1 MPTVGDSSDK
11 FQSAGTKVLERFGAK
26 VGQRVEVETTDGL
39 VTSGLVIPRYEH
51 ADSEYVVIKQ
61 KSGYNIGQKSGN
73 IKKIKV
79 LEEASTSGRPE
90 PVGAS
95 IPTKD
100 RKNILLLSTGG
111 TIASRV
117 DYRTGAVHPA
127 LSAMDLYAAIPELGE
142 IASVDPEVVFSV
154 YSENLGPKQ
163 WQFLS
168 ERIIE
173 RSNEKSPHGI
183 VVMIG
188 TDTLA
193 YASAAL
199 SFALIGHNLP
209 VVLVGAQR
217 STDRPSSDG
226 PINLKAAATFAVE
239 SGMPGVFV
247 AMHETENDDSVS
259 IHLGARVR
267 KNHTSRRD
275 AFETIDAPLVA
286 RVKEKEVQRLS
297 TKPFLSI
304 SDSVK
309 FKTRFEERVALVKF
323 YPGFNESLLDYFTR
337 EQKMRGL
344 IIEGSG
350 LGHVSTKTV
359 SKISELTKA
368 GVFVG
373 ITSQCIWG
381 HVDLNVYETGR
392 DMLNAGAVPLENMIG
407 ETALAKLSWALGNFE
422 NVTET
427 MLRDF
432 VGEFTSRIPLNEYS
446 VT

>member
-1 MPTVGDSSDK
+1 M
-11 FQSAGTKVLERFGAK
+11 
-26 VGQRVEVETTDGL
+26 TTDGL
-39 VTSGLVIPRYEH
+39 LTSGLVIPRYEH
-51 ADSEYVVIKQ
+51 ADSEYVVIKL
-61 KSGYNIGQKSGN
+61 KSGYNIGLKSGN
-73 IKKIKV
+73 IKSIKV
-79 LEEASTSGRPE
+79 LEEASTSARPE
-90 PVGAS
+90 PVRAS
-95 IPTKD
+95 ISIKD
-100 RKNILLLSTGG
+100 RKNLLLLSTGG

-154 YSENLGPKQ
+154 YSENMGPKQ
-163 WQFLS
+163 WQLLS

-173 RSNEKSPHGI
+173 RTKEKSPHGI

-199 SFALIGHNLP
+199 SFSLIGHNLP

-226 PINLKAAATFAVE
+226 PINLKAASTFAVE

-247 AMHETENDDSVS
+247 AMHENENDDSVA
-259 IHLGARVR
+259 IHLGVRVR

-275 AFETIDAPLVA
+275 AFETIDAPLIA
-286 RVKEKEVQRLS
+286 RVNEKEIQRLS
-297 TKPFLSI
+297 AKPFLNLPDSI
-304 SDSVK
+304 K
-309 FKTRFEERVALVKF
+309 LKARFEERVTLVKF
-323 YPGFNESLLDYFTR
+323 YPGFNESVLDYFIK
-337 EQKMRGL
+337 EGKIRGL

-368 GVFVG
+368 GIFVG
-373 ITSQCIWG
+373 VTSQCIWG

-407 ETALAKLSWALGNFE
+407 ETALAKLSWALGNFD
-422 NVTET
+422 NVTEI
-427 MLRDF
+427 MLTDF
-432 VGEFTSRIPLNEYS
+432 VGEFTRRITLSEYS
-446 VT
+446 VA